1 VSSPRTKEPIAE
13 VDREA
18 AGEHDLGSAPY
29 ALIVDDDQDFQAAM
43 QELVRTEGF
52 AVGTATSLAQ
62 ARVLLTER
70 LPDLV
75 LVDLSLPDGSG
86 LDMLRDL
93 EGQATAV
100 IVTTGHAT
108 VGSAIEALRA
118 GATDY
123 LTKPVDIVRLR
134 AILVNV
140 ARRRELHEEIA
151 GLRTELRRLGRF
163 GALVGSSPAMQSV
176 YDLITRVGP
185 TDAVVFVHGES
196 GTGKELVA
204 QTIHQLSRR
213 RKKPFVALNCG
224 AVAGQLIESELFGH
238 ERGSFTGADRT
249 HHGYFERAHGG
260 TLFLDEISEMP
271 IALQVKL
278 LRVLET
284 WTVSRIGAE
293 QEIPVDVRIVAA
305 TNRDPEEAVRDGKLR
320 QDLLYR
326 LNMFPIRLPPL
337 RDRKGDVELLSEY
350 FLTELNR
357 AQESNKRLT
366 RAAVER
372 LRLYQWPGNVR
383 ELKNV
388 IGRAFILVD
397 SEIDAEC
404 VVSPSEVAPGG
415 GDEASDAV
423 GWLRVRVGSSI
434 DEVERQLILATL
446 DAQQGNKELTAKALG
461 ISLKTLYNRLY
472 AYKGG

>member
-1 VSSPRTKEPIAE
+1 
-13 VDREA
+13 
-18 AGEHDLGSAPY
+18 
-29 ALIVDDDQDFQAAM
+29 LIV
-43 QELVRTEGF
+43 
-52 AVGTATSLAQ
+52 
-62 ARVLLTER
+62 
-70 LPDLV
+70 
-75 LVDLSLPDGSG
+75 
-86 LDMLRDL
+86 
-93 EGQATAV
+93 
-100 IVTTGHAT
+100 ITGHAT

-123 LTKPVDIVRLR
+123 LTKPVDTVRLR

-176 YDLITRVGP
+176 YDLISRVGP
-185 TDAVVFVHGES
+185 TEAVVFVHGES

-249 HHGYFERAHGG
+249 HHGYFERASGG

-271 IALQVKL
+271 IGLQVKL

-293 QEIPVDVRIVAA
+293 QEIPVDVRVVAA

-326 LNMFPIRLPPL
+326 LNMFPLRLPPL
-337 RDRKGDVELLSEY
+337 RERKGDVELLAEF

-357 AQESNKRLT
+357 AQDTNKRLT
-366 RAAVER
+366 RAAIER

-404 VVSPSEVAPGG
+404 VISPSEAPPA
-415 GDEASDAV
+415 GDETSDAV

-446 DAQQGNKELTAKALG
+446 DSQQGNKELTAKALG